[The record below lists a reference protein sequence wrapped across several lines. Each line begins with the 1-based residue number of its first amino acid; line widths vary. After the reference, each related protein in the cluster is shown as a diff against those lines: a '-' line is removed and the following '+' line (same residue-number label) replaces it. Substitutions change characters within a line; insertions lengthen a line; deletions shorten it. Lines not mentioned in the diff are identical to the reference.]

1 MFWGAMDMVKEGQ
14 ARKKRIIV
22 RPSRFRSGLFELY
35 TYHFPKHWSA
45 ACVANRELIKE
56 AQRQAHAL
64 EHAHTREALEWR
76 TRFLSHYFRVFT
88 KAVPSPNPASN
99 PTPVST
105 NIPTWLSTANSRQNS
120 KPNSKPPRKKPLSP
134 TPISNISP
142 TLLSNPSPRKS
153 PLSPSLPV
161 PILSVHTGSAP
172 YVYPSAPRCPVLASS
187 ASERF
192 ICSRYDLMIL

>member
-45 ACVANRELIKE
+45 ACVANRELIK
-56 AQRQAHAL
+56 A
-64 EHAHTREALEWR
+64 
-76 TRFLSHYFRVFT
+76 